1 MTCKKDKLEFRSCAV
16 AISLSPFVEQSAFLV
31 RTAGASWLAC
41 LQSPNPNPSVDVSS
55 LFKDSGHS
63 LHIAPLINIYVESKM
78 CIGQRVE
85 KIMIILMN
93 CSVKYFIFKC
103 ERKPQI
109 TK

>member
-63 LHIAPLINIYVESKM
+63 LHIAPLINIRREQNVYRSEGGKNYDNFDELL
-78 CIGQRVE
+78 R
-85 KIMIILMN
+85 KIFRIQM
-93 CSVKYFIFKC
+93 
-103 ERKPQI
+103 
-109 TK
+109 